1 MSDDLLQLWAKR
13 DATAQPDEDQVL
25 LVYKQG
31 DEPDAIRPTARP
43 VSPDAVSEDVQI
55 VSETIPIPN
64 VTLFPTVKIA
74 LPSVN
79 LAAYHVPKR

>member
-31 DEPDAIRPTARP
+31 DEPDAIRPTVRP